1 MVNPWV
7 ILAVVV
13 AFVGNGFYW
22 NHHGVTTANTAW
34 EGKLAKELAKASE
47 AARADE
53 QAKQRGVNDAL
64 RQQNEKLA
72 AVNGR
77 LGRDLDR
84 LRNRPERPADV
95 PETPRPSC
103 EGANGPELARVYAEF
118 LTRFAARAA
127 EQDAAL
133 EACYRVIDVMQT
145 GQATPGE
152 TSVLTKK

>member
-1 MVNPWV
+1 MFNPWV

-22 NHHGVTTANTAW
+22 NHHGATTANTAW

-47 AARADE
+47 EARADE
-53 QAKQRGVNDAL
+53 QAKQEGVNDAL

-84 LRNRPERPADV
+84 LRNRPERPRDV
-95 PETPRPSC
+95 PETPRPACTGS
-103 EGANGPELARVYAEF
+103 NGPELARVYAEF

-133 EACYRVIDVMQT
+133 AACYRVIDVMQT

-152 TSVLTKK
+152 KR